1 MNLTTFRF
9 FAFAILFIIVYFVV
23 PKKVQWIVLL
33 AASMAFYALAGVKN
47 SFFILITSAS
57 TYAAARW
64 IDHLTVSCN
73 SFLKENKNTLP
84 REERKAYKARSVNQR
99 KAILIVTLCINFGI
113 LCVFKYANFI
123 IQQVNHILRA
133 AGSGEI
139 GFLYLLVPLGI
150 SFYTF
155 TSMGYLLDV
164 YWEKAPAQTNYLK
177 MLLFVSF
184 FPQITQGPISD
195 YRQLSGQLYAEHPFD
210 YKNFSWGVQRFL
222 WGLVKKLVIASISGK
237 YSQALF
243 ASYPEYSG
251 ISTFIAILFYALQ
264 IYADFSGYMDMM
276 CGLCQ
281 ILGIEL
287 AENFERPYFS
297 KSISEYWRR
306 WHITLGAWFKNYI
319 YYPVGF
325 SRFATSIGKKGQKA
339 LGDKFAKDM
348 PATIALI
355 VVWFTTGLWHG
366 ANWGYIIW
374 GLVNGMFVIATLW
387 LEPVYARMR
396 QFFHIRETSGGWRAF
411 QVLRT
416 FVLISFIKIL
426 PEVGG
431 LRAGLNLWAQVVRGA
446 SIIPHTFAELLP
458 FVDDYLNF
466 AVILIFTVILFIF
479 SLIERRKPVREAF
492 NKWPMILRVF
502 ILALFFVIAILF
514 GARADGLNGAF
525 LYAQF

>member
-1 MNLTTFRF
+1 MALTTFRF
-9 FAFAILFIIVYFVV
+9 FAFAIILIFVYFIVS
-23 PKKVQWIVLL
+23 KRFQWIVLL
-33 AASMAFYALAGVKN
+33 AASLIFYAIGGIGN
-47 SFFILITSAS
+47 TIFILITASS
-57 TYAAARW
+57 TYGAARW
-64 IDHLTVSCN
+64 IDHMTASCN
-73 SFLKENKNTLP
+73 QYLKANRDTLP
-84 REERKAYKARSVNQR
+84 REERKAYKTRSVNKR
-99 KAILIVTLCINFGI
+99 KAILIVTLCLTFGI
-113 LCVFKYANFI
+113 LCVFKYTNFI
-123 IQQVNHILRA
+123 IQQINLFR
-133 AGSGEI
+133 SDTTQL
-139 GFLYLLVPLGI
+139 GFVSFLIPLGI

-164 YWEKAPAQTNYLK
+164 YWEKTPAQRNYLK

-195 YRQLSGQLYAEHPFD
+195 YRQLSGQLYAEHSFD
-210 YKNFSWGVQRFL
+210 FEQFQWGAQRFI
-222 WGLVKKLVIASISGK
+222 WGLSKKLIIAGVSGM
-237 YSQALF
+237 YVDSLF
-243 ASYPEYSG
+243 DLFPYYSG
-251 ISTFIAILFYALQ
+251 ITTFIGILFYALQ

-281 ILGIEL
+281 ILGISL

-306 WHITLGAWFKNYI
+306 WHITLGAWFKNYV

-325 SRFATSIGKKGQKA
+325 SRFAIAVGKKGQKK
-339 LGDKFAKDM
+339 LGEKFAKDM

-374 GLVNGMFVIATLW
+374 GLLNGVFIIATLW

-396 QFFHIRETSGGWRAF
+396 GFFHIREASTGWRAF

-416 FVLISFIKIL
+416 FILAAFIKVL

-431 LRAGLNLWAQVVRGA
+431 LSAGLALWAQVFRGA
-446 SIIPHTFAELLP
+446 SYIPRTFGELLP
-458 FVDDYLNF
+458 FVDNYFNF
-466 AVILIFTVILFIF
+466 AVMMILTVVLFIF
-479 SLIERRKPVREAF
+479 SMIQRKHPVRETI
-492 NKWPMILRVF
+492 NRWPMVLRIF
-502 ILALFFVIAILF
+502 ILALLFVTAILI
-514 GARADGLNGAF
+514 GSRTDGLDGAF